1 MTPKELED
9 RLNGGTRALPYF
21 NAAELGMCPRVLAQ
35 RHGRAIS
42 GQERPY
48 SKDRMSEL
56 LKHDTVGVMK
66 SMVSNFTPVEGNV
79 TELPFYG
86 WLDGIVNGSTGILI
100 RTVALDTHLSAV
112 SIPMSWQ
119 FNAQALMLWRPDLTK
134 VWVIGVSRYSGLHR
148 IHEVARHQHIIQ
160 RIAEKVAELQK
171 FVSDGTLPAC
181 SCGRCS

>member
-9 RLNGGTRALPYF
+9 QLNLGTRIIPYF
-21 NAAELGMCPRVLAQ
+21 NATDLGMCPRILAQ
-35 RHGRAIS
+35 RYRLAVEGH
-42 GQERPY
+42 ERPC

-56 LKHDTVGVMK
+56 LKHETVV
-66 SMVSNFTPVEGNV
+66 SMTAQYHDFTAVEQNV
-79 TELPFYG
+79 ADLPFYG
-86 WLDGIVNGSTGILI
+86 WLDGRIGTTGLLI
-100 RTVALDTHLSAV
+100 RTVALDTHLSDT

-119 FNAQALMLWRPDLTK
+119 FNAQALMLWSPDIKK